1 MIRRTAFTLVELLVV
16 MAVIA
21 LLIGMLLPAV
31 QRVRESAARTEN
43 ANNMK
48 QIVLACHSYES
59 AKRVLPPYWSYLS
72 HSTWSPLTSG
82 ATSGTAH
89 FFLLPYVEQ
98 SSLIQSTYGPLTY
111 GSSYTN
117 TNNGETTTS
126 PPPETWPVSGYQ
138 ASRAK
143 EKLKI
148 YYSKTDP
155 TAKDVEYPTSF
166 MFNTNVLNDLSQY
179 GSYTSSTSRRLEK
192 IDDGTSNT
200 VMWYEGYSRC
210 KTTSRYDLSAYYGL
224 GSYEQFTNTID
235 RVWNYDLLV
244 NSSTSTTSSQN
255 SPYIYDNIY
264 SGSSPGSV
272 SSYSKY
278 GWDKTF
284 DVKPSPDECDPNGAQ
299 ATTSGGLLVGVCDG
313 SVRVLNP
320 SISAETY
327 RAIAT
332 PQGNE
337 ALGSDW

>member
-1 MIRRTAFTLVELLVV
+1 MIRRTAFTLIELLVV
-16 MAVIA
+16 MAVIG

-59 AKRVLPPYWSYLS
+59 AKRVLPPYSAYLY
-72 HSTWSPLTSG
+72 HSTWSPLPGGGTSG
-82 ATSGTAH
+82 SAH
-89 FFLLPYVEQ
+89 FLLLPYVEQ
-98 SSLIQSTYGPLTY
+98 ASLFQSTYGPLTY
-111 GSSYTN
+111 GPSYTN
-117 TNNGETTTS
+117 TYNGETTMS

-166 MFNTNVLNDLSQY
+166 MFNTNVLNYISQSGPY
-179 GSYTSSTSRRLEK
+179 LYASANRLEK

-210 KTTSRYDLSAYYGL
+210 KSTTRYDYSAYYGP
-224 GSYEQFTNTID
+224 GSYAQYTYAMD
-235 RVWNYDLLV
+235 RIWNYDPIV
-244 NSSTSTTSSQN
+244 YTSTYTATYQPSPYVYESTS
-255 SPYIYDNIY
+255 
-264 SGSSPGSV
+264 SGEIAGSA
-272 SSYSKY
+272 SSYSKH
-278 GWDKTF
+278 GSDKTF
-284 DVKPSPDECDPNGAQ
+284 DVKPSPDDCDPNGAQ

-320 SISAETY
+320 SISADTY

>member
-59 AKRVLPPYWSYLS
+59 AKRVLPPYSSNLY
-72 HSTWSPLTSG
+72 HSTWSPLPGGGASG
-82 ATSGTAH
+82 SAH
-89 FFLLPYVEQ
+89 FLILPFVEQ
-98 SSLIQSTYGPLTY
+98 SSLFESTYGPLTY
-111 GSSYTN
+111 GPSYTS
-117 TNNGETTTS
+117 TYNGSTS
-126 PPPETWPVSGYQ
+126 TSAPPVTWPVSGHQ

-148 YYSKTDP
+148 YFSKSDP
-155 TAKDVEYPTSF
+155 SAKDVDYPTSY
-166 MFNTNVLNDLSQY
+166 MFNANVLNEFSQY
-179 GSYTSSTSRRLEK
+179 GTYIYSSSRRLEK

-210 KTTSRYDLSAYYGL
+210 KSTTRTDYSAYYGP
-224 GSYEQFTNTID
+224 GSYYQYTNAID
-235 RVWNYDLLV
+235 RVWNYDPIV
-244 NSSTSTTSSQN
+244 NNSTSTTTYQP
-255 SPYIYDNIY
+255 SPYQYDSTY
-264 SGSSPGSV
+264 SGTQYGAAW
-272 SSYSKY
+272 SYSKY
-278 GWDKTF
+278 GSDKTF
-284 DVKPSPDECDPNGAQ
+284 DVKPSPDDCDPNGAQ

-320 SISAETY
+320 SISVQTY
-327 RAIAT
+327 QAIAT
-332 PQGNE
+332 PNAND